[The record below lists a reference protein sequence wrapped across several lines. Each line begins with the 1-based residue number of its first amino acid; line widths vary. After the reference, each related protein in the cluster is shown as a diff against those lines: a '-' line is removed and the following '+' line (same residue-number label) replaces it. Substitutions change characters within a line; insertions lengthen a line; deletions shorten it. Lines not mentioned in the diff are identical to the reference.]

1 MEGNAKIIKLIARDE
16 NLHLAASLNIIR
28 TLIKEDEDFVKI
40 KEETNDQVMRL
51 FEDALVQ
58 EEDWCDYLFGNG
70 SMIGLNADL
79 LKEYVR
85 WIGAKRIKSLNYQVP
100 FSVHQHNPL
109 PWTEKW
115 ISGGAVQVAPQETEI
130 TSYVLG
136 GVTHD
141 VNKKSFEGLSL

>member
-1 MEGNAKIIKLIARDE
+1 M
-16 NLHLAASLNIIR
+16 ASLKKTSIKYSKNIKR
-28 TLIKEDEDFVKI
+28 SPEVEEFIKNGGTVKVI
-40 KEETNDQVMRL
+40 SPEETRKTLEKQSGGYFKGQSVMGR
-51 FEDALVQ
+51 
-58 EEDWCDYLFGNG
+58 
-70 SMIGLNADL
+70 
-79 LKEYVR
+79 
-85 WIGAKRIKSLNYQVP
+85 AKRIKSLNYHVP

>member
-16 NLHLAASLNIIR
+16 NLHLAASLNIMR

-40 KEETNDQVMRL
+40 KEETTDQVMKL

-79 LKEYVR
+79 
-85 WIGAKRIKSLNYQVP
+85 IKRICTLDWCKEN
-100 FSVHQHNPL
+100 
-109 PWTEKW
+109 
-115 ISGGAVQVAPQETEI
+115 
-130 TSYVLG
+130 
-136 GVTHD
+136 
-141 VNKKSFEGLSL
+141 